1 MNSLEENMTRH
12 NIGLSPYACKDEDA
26 IRFEEESEDLRSPFF
41 HDADRILYSYSYLR
55 YSNKTQVYSEI
66 QNDHISTRMIHVQ
79 YVSKIA
85 RTIGRALGL
94 NEDLIEA
101 ASLGHDLG
109 HVPFGH
115 FGEAVLN
122 DISVTEGEGYFHHN
136 VESVRL
142 LMEIEGK
149 GLGKNLCLQTLDAI
163 LCHNGE
169 FVEGEYTPRKK
180 TKNEFLKE
188 YQNTYIEKNVVKT
201 LRPMTL
207 EGCVVRLSDVIAY
220 LGKDIDDACLLGLF
234 QKSEIPK
241 EISSVLGI
249 RNREIVNTIV
259 TDVIQESLGKPY
271 IKMSEPVYHA
281 VDALKKFNSE
291 HIYQKSMSKSDQEK
305 VTKMFRGIYDYTLE
319 CVKNKKTETKIYQN
333 FLNHKKER
341 YLENTNDKRKVL
353 DFIAGMTDEYF
364 INYWNEINLK

>member
-26 IRFEEESEDLRSPFF
+26 IRFEEENEDLRSPFF

-55 YSNKTQVYSEI
+55 YSNKTQVYSET

-115 FGEAVLN
+115 FGESVLN
-122 DISVTEGEGYFHHN
+122 DISVAEGEGYFHHN

-149 GLGKNLCLQTLDAI
+149 GLGKNLCVQTLDAI

-169 FVEGEYTPRKK
+169 FVEGEYAPRKK
-180 TKNEFLKE
+180 TKEDFLKE
-188 YQNTYIEKNVVKT
+188 YQNTYTEKNAVKT

-234 QKSEIPK
+234 EKSEIPK
-241 EISSVLGI
+241 EISSVLGV

-259 TDVIQESLGKPY
+259 TDVIKESFGKPY

-281 VDALKKFNSE
+281 VVALKKFNSE
-291 HIYQKSMSKSDQEK
+291 HIYQKSMSKRDQEK
-305 VTKMFRGIYDYTLE
+305 VTKMFRDIYDYTLE
-319 CVKNKKTETKIYQN
+319 CVKNKKTDTKIYQN
-333 FLNHKKER
+333 FLNHKKSR
-341 YLENTNDKRKVL
+341 YLENTSDQRKVL

-364 INYWNEINLK
+364 LNYGKEINFK